1 MNLLYRHFLTR
12 ILWVS
17 LVLVISGALVFGL
30 WLPQY
35 YLPALPLL
43 LLFVVLF
50 TWITFTWLVKASEKG
65 IGKFTRTSMMIT
77 MLRLV
82 VYGALAVIWLL
93 LFRQKVWSFVISL
106 GLLYLIYTFL
116 EISEVTQILQ
126 NKSKKDQ
133 TDH

>member
-12 ILWVS
+12 ILWVT

-82 VYGALAVIWLL
+82 VFGAIALIWLL
-93 LFRQKVWSFVISL
+93 LFSQNVFSFIISL

>member
-1 MNLLYRHFLTR
+1 MNLLYRRFLTR
-12 ILWVS
+12 ILWVT
-17 LVLVISGALVFGL
+17 LVVVIAGALVFGFF
-30 WLPQY
+30 LPQY

-50 TWITFTWLVKASEKG
+50 TWITFTWLVRASEKG

-133 TDH
+133 TDQ

>member
-1 MNLLYRHFLTR
+1 MNLLYRRFLTR
-12 ILWVS
+12 ILWVT
-17 LVLVISGALVFGL
+17 LVVVIAGALVFGFF
-30 WLPQY
+30 LPQY

-50 TWITFTWLVKASEKG
+50 TWITFTWLVKASEKE

-82 VYGALAVIWLL
+82 VFGALAVTWLL
-93 LFRQKVWSFVISL
+93 LFRQNVLSFIISL